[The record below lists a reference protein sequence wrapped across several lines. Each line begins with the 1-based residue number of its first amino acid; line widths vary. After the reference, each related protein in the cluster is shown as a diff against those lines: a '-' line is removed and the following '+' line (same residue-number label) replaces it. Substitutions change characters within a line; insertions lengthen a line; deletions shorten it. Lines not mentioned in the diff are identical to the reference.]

1 MKKNVN
7 LNGGY
12 DIREKFSKQ
21 TIRFWRES
29 KQKEENDSLSEE
41 EVQINS
47 ETKED

>member
-7 LNGGY
+7 LNGDY
-12 DIREKFSKQ
+12 DIRGNFSKQ